1 MSPTPTIIS
10 REQVAEKLAVAP
22 TILIRYEARGLV
34 HAVREGAVEG
44 YSPTEVR
51 RIWTILTFQR
61 DLGIN
66 LAGVETILKLRD
78 HMAKVHR
85 RLDVLAR
92 ELRELVEHDS
102 ASAPTPTPAA
112 APDTDSETDARTAP

>member
-1 MSPTPTIIS
+1 MSPPPTIIS

-22 TILIRYEARGLV
+22 AILIRYEARGLV

-44 YSPTEVR
+44 YRPTEIR
-51 RIWTILTFQR
+51 RIWTILSFQR

-78 HMAKVHR
+78 HMAQVHR
-85 RLDVLAR
+85 RLDLVAR
-92 ELRELVEHDS
+92 ELRELVDRDS
-102 ASAPTPTPAA
+102 HSVAEPEPSS
-112 APDTDSETDARTAP
+112 DSDSDAETDA